1 MKMRKAEVFKFGLN
15 QEIKDIEFIFQ
26 SHPPDSPLESWI
38 KIMHAIQEYT
48 NNTTSFQIPQNVL
61 KAAKNHMTTQK
72 IPAGAIRH
80 TDDFILADGNCMFR
94 AFAHWKYED
103 QERHHEVRIATV
115 EYATRHRKTALQ
127 LLLSKDCKQLDRWID
142 KMAKPKV
149 WGDHVVLGLLARR
162 YNVILIVV
170 NYTSSIACGACTQ
183 YLPNNPEVVKD
194 VYFFLRKDKHFEI
207 IDPFYHC

>member
-1 MKMRKAEVFKFGLN
+1 
-15 QEIKDIEFIFQ
+15 
-26 SHPPDSPLESWI
+26 
-38 KIMHAIQEYT
+38 
-48 NNTTSFQIPQNVL
+48 
-61 KAAKNHMTTQK
+61 
-72 IPAGAIRH
+72 
-80 TDDFILADGNCMFR
+80 
-94 AFAHWKYED
+94 
-103 QERHHEVRIATV
+103 
-115 EYATRHRKTALQ
+115 
-127 LLLSKDCKQLDRWID
+127 
-142 KMAKPKV
+142 MAKPKV